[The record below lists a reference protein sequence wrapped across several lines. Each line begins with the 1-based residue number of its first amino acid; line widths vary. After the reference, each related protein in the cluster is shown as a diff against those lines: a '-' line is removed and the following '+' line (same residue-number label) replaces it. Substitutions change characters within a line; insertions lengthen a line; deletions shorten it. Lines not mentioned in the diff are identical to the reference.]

1 MGEIETALNAG
12 EYQQRNSIND
22 ETQDVVESNLHEAHS
37 TNRKQSLIDPNLIPY
52 TVRKNLIGLHQKSML
67 NLSLKQST
75 PALHDDLVAPRSGD
89 KQTKNPSLTTSNF
102 GPRNNLLKKYTGNQT
117 SMFDLTKASALRI

>member
-12 EYQQRNSIND
+12 GEYQQRNSVND
-22 ETQDVVESNLHEAHS
+22 ETQDVVALDLDEA
-37 TNRKQSLIDPNLIPY
+37 NRKQSLIDPNLIPY

-67 NLSLKQST
+67 NLSHKLST
-75 PALHDDLVAPRSGD
+75 PALHDDLVAPRHGH
-89 KQTKNPSLTTSNF
+89 KHAKNTSLNTSNF